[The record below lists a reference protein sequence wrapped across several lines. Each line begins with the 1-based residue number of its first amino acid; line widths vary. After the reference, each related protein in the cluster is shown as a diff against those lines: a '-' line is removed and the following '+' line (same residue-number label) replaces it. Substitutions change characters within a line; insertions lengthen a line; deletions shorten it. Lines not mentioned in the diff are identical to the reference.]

1 MNPRLQEAVFT
12 VACDV
17 DTPFCGREGAA
28 YIFAPQKGASAEE
41 VEILDSGLENFA
53 SVISASLGRDIS
65 SVPGSGAA
73 GGLGGAFLAFSDSR
87 LKKGIDMVLDAIDF
101 DSLIEGA
108 DAVITGEGRID
119 SQTFKGKTPFGV
131 MCRARHKGIPVYAI
145 GGCAELDGVS
155 GISRLGSDGEHFSSD
170 GGYDCYY
177 GRGFDCIVPAVSGE
191 YDSEL
196 AMRKDIA
203 ERNVAAA
210 AAFLAKEI
218 LGNPQ

>member
-1 MNPRLQEAVFT
+1 M
-12 VACDV
+12 
-17 DTPFCGREGAA
+17 
-28 YIFAPQKGASAEE
+28 
-41 VEILDSGLENFA
+41 EILDSGLENFA

-155 GISRLGSDGEHFSSD
+155 GISRLSSD
-170 GGYDCYY
+170 GGYNYYY

>member
-1 MNPRLQEAVFT
+1 
-12 VACDV
+12 
-17 DTPFCGREGAA
+17 
-28 YIFAPQKGASAEE
+28 
-41 VEILDSGLENFA
+41 
-53 SVISASLGRDIS
+53 
-65 SVPGSGAA
+65 
-73 GGLGGAFLAFSDSR
+73 
-87 LKKGIDMVLDAIDF
+87 
-101 DSLIEGA
+101 
-108 DAVITGEGRID
+108 
-119 SQTFKGKTPFGV
+119 
-131 MCRARHKGIPVYAI
+131 MCRARSKGISVYAI

-155 GISRLGSDGEHFSSD
+155 GISRLGSDGESLGPNGERPGSDGENTGSDGGHFSSD

>member
-1 MNPRLQEAVFT
+1 
-12 VACDV
+12 
-17 DTPFCGREGAA
+17 
-28 YIFAPQKGASAEE
+28 
-41 VEILDSGLENFA
+41 
-53 SVISASLGRDIS
+53 
-65 SVPGSGAA
+65 
-73 GGLGGAFLAFSDSR
+73 
-87 LKKGIDMVLDAIDF
+87 
-101 DSLIEGA
+101 
-108 DAVITGEGRID
+108 
-119 SQTFKGKTPFGV
+119 

-155 GISRLGSDGEHFSSD
+155 GISRFSSD
-170 GGYDCYY
+170 GGYDCYF
-177 GRGFDCIVPAVSGE
+177 GRGFGCIVPAVSGE

>member
-1 MNPRLQEAVFT
+1 
-12 VACDV
+12 
-17 DTPFCGREGAA
+17 
-28 YIFAPQKGASAEE
+28 
-41 VEILDSGLENFA
+41 
-53 SVISASLGRDIS
+53 
-65 SVPGSGAA
+65 
-73 GGLGGAFLAFSDSR
+73 
-87 LKKGIDMVLDAIDF
+87 MVLDAIDF

-131 MCRARHKGIPVYAI
+131 MCRARSKGIPVYAI

-155 GISRLGSDGEHFSSD
+155 GISRFESDGENIGSD
-170 GGYDCYY
+170 GGYDRYY

>member
-1 MNPRLQEAVFT
+1 MVYLQMRES
-12 VACDV
+12 CGDV
-17 DTPFCGREGAA
+17 
-28 YIFAPQKGASAEE
+28 
-41 VEILDSGLENFA
+41 
-53 SVISASLGRDIS
+53 
-65 SVPGSGAA
+65 
-73 GGLGGAFLAFSDSR
+73 
-87 LKKGIDMVLDAIDF
+87 
-101 DSLIEGA
+101 
-108 DAVITGEGRID
+108 
-119 SQTFKGKTPFGV
+119 
-131 MCRARHKGIPVYAI
+131 H
-145 GGCAELDGVS
+145 
-155 GISRLGSDGEHFSSD
+155 D

>member
-1 MNPRLQEAVFT
+1 M
-12 VACDV
+12 
-17 DTPFCGREGAA
+17 
-28 YIFAPQKGASAEE
+28 S
-41 VEILDSGLENFA
+41 
-53 SVISASLGRDIS
+53 
-65 SVPGSGAA
+65 
-73 GGLGGAFLAFSDSR
+73 
-87 LKKGIDMVLDAIDF
+87 
-101 DSLIEGA
+101 
-108 DAVITGEGRID
+108 
-119 SQTFKGKTPFGV
+119 
-131 MCRARHKGIPVYAI
+131 RARSKGIPVYAI

-155 GISRLGSDGEHFSSD
+155 GISRFSSDGENIGSDGGHLSSDGENTGSDGGHFSSN
-170 GGYDCYY
+170 GGYDCYF